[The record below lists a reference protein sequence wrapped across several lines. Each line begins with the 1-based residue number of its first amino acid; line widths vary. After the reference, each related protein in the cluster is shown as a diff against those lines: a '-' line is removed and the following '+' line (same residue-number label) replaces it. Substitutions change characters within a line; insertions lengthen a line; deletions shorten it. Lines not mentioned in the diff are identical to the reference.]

1 MNPHASDLGQ
11 RSSFSSSLL
20 SDCNSQTIGDISSFA
35 SSRAFRHS
43 LSIKPMADVES
54 KLFAIFQI
62 VTDWLK
68 YAEAKHAGLL
78 VASGADPAAIL
89 TVLYSSQSVSPNWQ
103 QWLLA
108 SLFCFLLGGIVSL
121 LSFMPRVNRAH
132 WTALMWGWGDVSELD
147 NLLYF
152 GDLSK
157 YDAAQLVTSI
167 CERYSLTTTP
177 KSEEIG
183 EARDLAVQIVI
194 NSRITRV
201 KLRLFTAALVCIVV
215 AISLLLLRLLLGLF

>member
-1 MNPHASDLGQ
+1 
-11 RSSFSSSLL
+11 
-20 SDCNSQTIGDISSFA
+20 
-35 SSRAFRHS
+35 
-43 LSIKPMADVES
+43 MADVES

-62 VTDWLK
+62 VNDWLK

-78 VASGADPAAIL
+78 VVCGAGPAAIL
-89 TVLYSSQSVSPNWQ
+89 TVLYSSVSVSPNWQ
-103 QWLLA
+103 QWLFA

-121 LSFMPRVNRAH
+121 FSFMPRVNRTH
-132 WTALMWGWGDVSELD
+132 WTALMSGWGEVSELD

-177 KSEEIG
+177 KSIQVG
-183 EARDLAVQIVI
+183 EARDIAMQIVI

-215 AISLLLLRLLLGLF
+215 AIALLLLRLLLNLF